1 MIKDS
6 EKITLKNMAFSAH
19 VGVAGW
25 ERDVRTP
32 IGVDLEI
39 CADLKKACKSD
50 NLDDT
55 INYASIYDVVGKV
68 VDGRHHN
75 LLESL
80 AAEVADAV
88 FGLCDCQKIVVRI
101 RKPHPPVGGIC
112 DHAEVEIVRH
122 KPRRQ

>member
-1 MIKDS
+1 MEDS
-6 EKITLKNMAFSAH
+6 GKITLSNMAFSAY

-32 IGVDLEI
+32 VEVDLEI

-50 NLDDT
+50 NLNDT
-55 INYASIYDVVGKV
+55 IDYAKIYDVVAEV

-88 FGLCDCQKIVVRI
+88 FGLCDCYKIVVRI
-101 RKPHPPVGGIC
+101 RKPQPPIGGMC